1 MYLEMEYSPDLEFDF
16 YLAERLGMTVEEMR
30 RQVSA
35 REYLGWSIFY
45 GRKAQRIELEAGK
58 RGR

>member
-1 MYLEMEYSPDLEFDF
+1 MENSPDLEFDF
-16 YLAERLGMTVEEMR
+16 YLAERLGMTVEEMQR
-30 RQVSA
+30 RVSA

-45 GRKAQRIELEAGK
+45 GRKAQRMEMESK